1 MMSYVALLRGI
12 NLGKINKVDM
22 KSLKQLFEKLGFEQV
37 QIYIQSGNVLYKSL
51 ILNEQQLEEI
61 LKQTYHFDIPV
72 IVRTKEELL
81 AAIQL
86 PIVEKENVYFI
97 FLKKKMT
104 ALQQEELKDIVQADF
119 TTFNDDTIVINL
131 NKSYHISKFTN
142 AFFERKLRITAT
154 SRNKNTVQKILQKM
168 SGIF

>member
-1 MMSYVALLRGI
+1 MSYVALLRGI
-12 NLGKINKVDM
+12 NLGKINKVNM
-22 KSLKQLFEKLGFEQV
+22 NSLKQLFEQLGFEHV
-37 QIYIQSGNVLYKSL
+37 QTYIQSGNVLFKSL
-51 ILNEQQLEEI
+51 ILDAQQLEEK
-61 LKQTYHFDIPV
+61 LKKTYHFDIPV

-81 AAIQL
+81 AAVQL

-97 FLKKKMT
+97 FLKNKMT

-119 TTFNDDTIVINL
+119 TILNDDTIVINL
-131 NKSYHISKFTN
+131 NESYHISKFTN

-168 SGIF
+168 N

>member
-1 MMSYVALLRGI
+1 MSYVALLRGI
-12 NLGKINKVDM
+12 NLGKLNKVDM
-22 KSLKQLFEKLGFEQV
+22 KSLKQLFEQLGFEQV
-37 QIYIQSGNVLYKSL
+37 QTYIQSGNVLFKSL
-51 ILNEQQLEEI
+51 ILDELQLEEE

-97 FLKKKMT
+97 FLKNKMT
-104 ALQQEELKDIVQADF
+104 ALQQEELKDIVQAEF
-119 TTFNDDTIVINL
+119 TIFNDDTIVINL
-131 NKSYHISKFTN
+131 TESYHISRFTN

-168 SGIF
+168 D

>member
-1 MMSYVALLRGI
+1 VNLMSYVALLRGI
-12 NLGKINKVDM
+12 NLGKINKVNM
-22 KSLKQLFEKLGFEQV
+22 NSLKQLFEQLGFEHV
-37 QIYIQSGNVLYKSL
+37 QTYIQSGNVLFKSL
-51 ILNEQQLEEI
+51 ILDAQQLEEK
-61 LKQTYHFDIPV
+61 LKKTYHFDIPV

-81 AAIQL
+81 AAVQL

-97 FLKKKMT
+97 FLKNKMT

-119 TTFNDDTIVINL
+119 TILNDDTIVINL
-131 NKSYHISKFTN
+131 NESYHISKFTN

-168 SGIF
+168 N

>member
-12 NLGKINKVDM
+12 NLGKINKVNM
-22 KSLKQLFEKLGFEQV
+22 KSLKPLFEYLGFEQV
-37 QIYIQSGNVLYKSL
+37 QTYIQSGNVLYKSL

-104 ALQQEELKDIVQADF
+104 ALQQEELKDIVQAEF
-119 TTFNDDTIVINL
+119 TIFNDDTIVINL
-131 NKSYHISKFTN
+131 TESYHISKFTN
-142 AFFERKLRITAT
+142 SFFERKLRITAT
-154 SRNKNTVQKILQKM
+154 SRNKNTVLKILQKM
-168 SGIF
+168 N

>member
-1 MMSYVALLRGI
+1 MNLMSYVALLRGI
-12 NLGKINKVDM
+12 NLGKINKVNM
-22 KSLKQLFEKLGFEQV
+22 NSLKQLFEQLGFEHV
-37 QIYIQSGNVLYKSL
+37 QTYIQSGNVLFKSL
-51 ILNEQQLEEI
+51 ILDAQQLEEK
-61 LKQTYHFDIPV
+61 LKKTYHFDIPV

-81 AAIQL
+81 AAVQL

-97 FLKKKMT
+97 FLKNKMT

-119 TTFNDDTIVINL
+119 TILNDDTIVINL
-131 NKSYHISKFTN
+131 NESYHISKFTN

-168 SGIF
+168 N

>member
-1 MMSYVALLRGI
+1 MSYVALLRGI
-12 NLGKINKVDM
+12 NLGNLNKVDM
-22 KSLKQLFEKLGFEQV
+22 KSLKQLFEQLGFEQV
-37 QIYIQSGNVLYKSL
+37 QTYIQSGNVLFNSL
-51 ILNEQQLEEI
+51 ILNEQQLEEK
-61 LKQTYHFDIPV
+61 LQQTYHFYIPV

-81 AAIQL
+81 AAVQL

-104 ALQQEELKDIVQADF
+104 ALQQEELKDIVQAEF
-119 TTFNDDTIVINL
+119 TILNNDTIVINL
-131 NKSYHISKFTN
+131 TESYHISKFTN

-168 SGIF
+168 D